1 MLHDFGN
8 GNIEWGQVKRLME
21 MDVLVFMI
29 KLTPDMDIWI
39 TVLLLVMSTLNEMAM
54 LRFSKSK
61 R

>member
-1 MLHDFGN
+1 
-8 GNIEWGQVKRLME
+8 ME
-21 MDVLVFMI
+21 MDVLVFMN

-39 TVLLLVMSTLNEMAM
+39 TVLLPVMSTPNEMAK